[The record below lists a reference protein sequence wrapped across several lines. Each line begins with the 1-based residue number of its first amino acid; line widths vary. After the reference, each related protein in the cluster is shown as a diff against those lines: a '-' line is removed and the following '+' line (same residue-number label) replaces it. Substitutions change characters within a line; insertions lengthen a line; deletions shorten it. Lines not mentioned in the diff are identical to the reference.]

1 MKQSG
6 VFYLQIRGT
15 TYWFLKVYCDQQ
27 TTDGGW
33 TVIQRRDDFGESR
46 ENFNRDWSDYKNG
59 FGEPNK
65 DFWLG
70 NENIYMLTNNE
81 EYSLRVELEDFEGNK
96 RYAQYSH
103 FKIHS
108 EADYYKLE
116 IDGYEGNAGDSLN
129 DPWYGSN
136 NSPFSTYNKD
146 NDRSSLN
153 CASMLKVCLPFVYT
167 YISKKKYFIAT

>member
-70 NENIYMLTNNE
+70 NENIYMLTNND
-81 EYSLRVELEDFEGNK
+81 EYSLRVDLEDFEGNK
-96 RYAQYSH
+96 RITNLILHKNLTTIIY
-103 FKIHS
+103 
-108 EADYYKLE
+108 
-116 IDGYEGNAGDSLN
+116 
-129 DPWYGSN
+129 
-136 NSPFSTYNKD
+136 
-146 NDRSSLN
+146 
-153 CASMLKVCLPFVYT
+153 C
-167 YISKKKYFIAT
+167 